1 MKEILLYAGAVLYA
15 ANYITGWLLYF
26 RRIRMGKRQHQ
37 ILFGSILLVMIALI
51 PFMYGSGNAFV
62 MLLISIIM
70 MAVLPFGRKG
80 GAYHIIVSTIGLIS
94 FAMIFIV

>member
-15 ANYITGWLLYF
+15 ANYLTGWLLYF
-26 RRIRMGKRQHQ
+26 RLIRMGKRQHQ

-51 PFMYGSGNAFV
+51 PFMYGSGSAFV